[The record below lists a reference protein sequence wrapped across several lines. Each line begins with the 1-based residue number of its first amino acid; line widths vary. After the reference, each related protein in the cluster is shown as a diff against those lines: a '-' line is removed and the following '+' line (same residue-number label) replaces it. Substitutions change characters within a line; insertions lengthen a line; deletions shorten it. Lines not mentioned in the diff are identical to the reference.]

1 MTAEPFDDVR
11 AEVDLWNA
19 LIRAQQSY
27 AQSLASL
34 DALVFDD
41 TGSDRPSLER
51 HLIEEAAQ
59 VRRAAYIRY
68 KQAMGQMSG
77 SFRP

>member
-1 MTAEPFDDVR
+1 MTAKPFDTK

-19 LIRAQQSY
+19 LIQAQQSY

-41 TGSDRPSLER
+41 TDRDPPSLER
-51 HLIEEAAQ
+51 QLIEEAAK

-68 KQAMGQMSG
+68 QQAMGQMSG
-77 SFRP
+77 YLRR